1 MIIVT
6 GAAGFIGSNIVHQ
19 LNACGYDDIL
29 AVDCMTDGHKFINL
43 VDARIADYMDK
54 DEFLAKVKGEYD
66 WGNVEGVFH
75 EGACSATTEWDG
87 KYMLDNNF
95 TYSKILL
102 HYCLVRKIPFIYA
115 SSAAVYGASDIFVE
129 DPKFEKPLNLYGYSK
144 MLFDQYVRRLN
155 PEPKSQV
162 VGLRYFNVYGP
173 REAHKGSMASVAF
186 HLNNQLKEVD
196 MVALFEGSGGY
207 GNGEQQRDFVH
218 VEDIAKLNLWF
229 LDNQR
234 VSGIFNAG
242 TGRAQTF
249 NDVAQA
255 VIAAHKTGGIKY
267 IPFPEHLKGH
277 YQNYTQADLTKLR
290 AAGYEGVFLNVEEG
304 VKQYMN
310 WLKENN

>member
-6 GAAGFIGSNIVHQ
+6 GGAGFIGSNIVHQ
-19 LNACGYDDIL
+19 LNTYGYDDIL
-29 AVDCMTDGHKFINL
+29 AVDCMTDGHKYINM
-43 VDARIADYMDK
+43 VDLRIADYMDK
-54 DEFLAKVKGEYD
+54 DEFLAKVKSEYD

-75 EGACSATTEWDG
+75 QGACSTTTEWDG
-87 KYMLDNNF
+87 KYMLENNF
-95 TYSKILL
+95 TYSKVLL

-144 MLFDQYVRRLN
+144 MLFDQYIRRLN

-186 HLNNQLKEVD
+186 HLNNQLQEGNEVR
-196 MVALFEGSGGY
+196 LFEGCGEY
-207 GNGEQQRDFVH
+207 GDGEQRRDFIH
-218 VEDIAKLNLWF
+218 VDDVARLNLWF
-229 LDNQR
+229 LDNPQ

-242 TGRAQTF
+242 TGRAQSF
-249 NDVAQA
+249 NDVANA
-255 VIAAHKTGGIKY
+255 VIAAHKTGEIKY

-277 YQNYTQADLTKLR
+277 YQSFTQADLTKLR
-290 AAGYEGVFLNVEEG
+290 AAGYDGTFFSVEDGVL
-304 VKQYMN
+304 QYMN
-310 WLKENN
+310 WLRENN

>member
-6 GAAGFIGSNIVHQ
+6 GAAGFIGSNIIHR

-29 AVDCMTDGHKFINL
+29 SVDSMEDGHKYKNL

-54 DEFLAKVKGEYD
+54 DEFLIKVQNEYD

-75 EGACSATTEWDG
+75 EGACSATTEWNG
-87 KYMLDNNF
+87 KYMLENNF

-102 HYCLVRKIPFIYA
+102 HYCLIRKIPFIYA
-115 SSAAVYGASDIFVE
+115 SSAAVYGASDVFIE
-129 DPKFEKPLNLYGYSK
+129 DSRFEKPLNLYGYSK
-144 MLFDQYVRRLN
+144 MLFDQYVRKLK

-186 HLNNQLKEVD
+186 HFNNQVREIGQAV
-196 MVALFEGSGGY
+196 LFEGCGGY
-207 GNGEQQRDFVH
+207 DNGEQRRDFVH
-218 VEDIAKLNLWF
+218 VDDIARLNLWF
-229 LDNQR
+229 LDNPH

-242 TGRAQTF
+242 TGQAQSF
-249 NDVAQA
+249 NDVASA
-255 VIAAHKTGGIKY
+255 VIAAHKTGAIKY
-267 IPFPEHLKGH
+267 IPFPEHLKNH
-277 YQNYTQADLTKLR
+277 YQSFTQADLTKLR
-290 AAGYEGVFLNVEEG
+290 AAGYDGAFFSVEDGVM
-304 VKQYMN
+304 QYMN

>member
-6 GAAGFIGSNIVHQ
+6 GAAGFIGSNIVHC
-19 LNACGYDDIL
+19 LNACGHEDIL
-29 AVDCMTDGHKFINL
+29 AVDCMTDGYKYKNL
-43 VDARIADYMDK
+43 VDAKIADYMDK
-54 DEFLAKVKGEYD
+54 DDFLALVKCGHD
-66 WGNVEGVFH
+66 FGNVEAIFH

-87 KYMLDNNF
+87 KYMLENNF

-102 HYCLVRKIPFIYA
+102 HFCLSHKVPFIYA

-186 HLNNQLKEVD
+186 HLHNQLGEGEEVR
-196 MVALFEGSGGY
+196 LFEGCDGYENGG
-207 GNGEQQRDFVH
+207 QLRDFVH
-218 VEDIAKLNLWF
+218 VEDIAKLNIWF
-229 LDNQR
+229 WENPQ

-242 TGRAQTF
+242 TGRAQSF
-249 NDVAQA
+249 NDVANA
-255 VIAAHKTGGIKY
+255 VIAAHKKGVIKY
-267 IPFPEHLKGH
+267 IPFPEKLKGH
-277 YQNYTQADLTKLR
+277 YQSYTQADLTKLR
-290 AAGYEGVFLNVEEG
+290 AAHYEGTFLSVEDG
-304 VKQYMN
+304 VAQYMN

>member
-1 MIIVT
+1 MIVVT
-6 GAAGFIGSNIVHQ
+6 GAAGFIGSNIVHH
-19 LNACGYDDIL
+19 LNAYGYDDIL
-29 AVDCMTDGHKFINL
+29 AVDSMTDGHKYKNL

-54 DEFLAKVKGEYD
+54 DEFLVKVKSDYD
-66 WGNVEGVFH
+66 WGNVEGIFH
-75 EGACSATTEWDG
+75 EGACSTTTEWDG
-87 KYMLDNNF
+87 KYMLENNF

-102 HYCLVRKIPFIYA
+102 HYCLIRKIPFIYA
-115 SSAAVYGASDIFVE
+115 SSAAVYGASDIFIE
-129 DPKFEKPLNLYGYSK
+129 DPQFEKPLNLYGYSK

-186 HLNNQLKEVD
+186 HLNNQLKTGDEVR
-196 MVALFEGSGGY
+196 LFEGCGDY
-207 GNGEQQRDFVH
+207 GDGEQQRDFVH
-218 VEDIAKLNLWF
+218 VDDVAKLNLWF
-229 LDNQR
+229 LDNQQ

-249 NDVAQA
+249 NDVANA
-255 VIAAHKTGGIKY
+255 VIAAHKTGAIRY

-277 YQNYTQADLTKLR
+277 YQSFTQADLTKLR
-290 AAGYEGVFLNVEEG
+290 AAGYDGTFYSVEDGVL
-304 VKQYMN
+304 QYMN